1 MMAFSSFWWLLA
13 GLAVIAEMLTGTVYL
28 LLIGAGFVAAALAA
42 HLGLAPTLQIM
53 LAALVGAAL
62 VFGWWRI
69 RAPARRAAV
78 SAQTDASLNLDIG
91 QTVMVDH
98 WSADGTASVMHRGA
112 RWTVLA
118 QGGAG
123 AASGATAALPA
134 PAPYRIVALSGSAFV
149 VAPIP
154 VG

>member
-42 HLGLAPTLQIM
+42 HLGLAPTAQIV

-69 RAPARRAAV
+69 RAPARRAAAP
-78 SAQTDASLNLDIG
+78 AQTDASLNLDIG

-98 WSADGTASVMHRGA
+98 WGTDGTASVMHRGA
-112 RWTVLA
+112 RWTVIA
-118 QGGAG
+118 QAG
-123 AASGATAALPA
+123 DAAAAALPA
-134 PAPYRIVALSGSAFV
+134 PAAYRIVALDGSAFV

>member
-42 HLGLAPTLQIM
+42 HLGLAPTVQIV
-53 LAALVGAAL
+53 LAAMVGAAL

-69 RAPARRAAV
+69 RAPARRATV

-98 WSADGTASVMHRGA
+98 WGADGTASVMHRGA
-112 RWTVLA
+112 RWTVVT
-118 QGGAG
+118 QGAETGDIA
-123 AASGATAALPA
+123 AALPA
-134 PAPYRIVALSGSAFV
+134 PAAYRIVALSGSAFV
-149 VAPIP
+149 VEPIP
-154 VG
+154 IG